1 MESRI
6 SATEAV
12 RDFPEILKRI
22 RDNGEEFVVERDG
35 QPICRIV
42 PAGPAPVTLS
52 DFFRI
57 LREAP
62 KPDPGYW
69 DDLED
74 ILKNQPPL
82 PESPWEAVAKDWE
95 VATHD
100 VRSFPRIPGLRLARW

>member
-6 SATEAV
+6 SDTEAARSFSELLNRV
-12 RDFPEILKRI
+12 RDG
-22 RDNGEEFVVERDG
+22 GEEFIVERGG
-35 QPICRIV
+35 QPICSIV

-52 DFFRI
+52 DFFPI

-82 PESPWEAVAKDWE
+82 PESRWEAVATDWE
-95 VATHD
+95 VATRD
-100 VRSFPRIPGLRLARW
+100 ARSFPKIPGLRLARW